1 METPKTVPEIIPI
14 DKVKK
19 PKKPCTEAQLTNL
32 RTGMEALK
40 KKRELIAK
48 DKEERIKQNLPP
60 PPPETRV
67 KHVQNYA
74 VEKPV
79 KIRKERT
86 VYTTPKVIKESI
98 FSDSEYLQLKEL
110 LNKEKAPVKEVI
122 KEVIQQKEVIK
133 EVVKDRV
140 VSGSSMLD
148 AIFFG
153 KR

>member
-110 LNKEKAPVKEVI
+110 LNKEKAPI
-122 KEVIQQKEVIK
+122 IQQKEV
-133 EVVKDRV
+133 VVKDRV